1 MEDLFYMFFAVLFTY
16 GTIVRIIEEVKFFK
30 KLIKHELEPED
41 FENIIVK

>member
-16 GTIVRIIEEVKFFK
+16 GTIVRIIEWVKFLK

-41 FENIIVK
+41 FDDIVLH